1 MKLDKIENI
10 VKNILEKDIKARS
23 DDMYLY
29 YTLCTY
35 YKGINEQAFY
45 VIFNDINYRKRC
57 GYPAFE
63 SVSRAR
69 RKIQAE
75 NRYLKPPKEVQDA
88 RTNKEADY
96 INYAIGGYN
105 PTFKGFI
112 DNIN

>member
-1 MKLDKIENI
+1 MKLDKVENI
-10 VKNILEKDIKARS
+10 VKTILEKEPEARS

-29 YTLCTY
+29 YMFCTKY
-35 YKGINEQAFY
+35 SYIPDNAFY
-45 VIFNDINYRKRC
+45 KIFKDSEYRNNT
-57 GYPAFE
+57 GLAVFE

-75 NRYLKPPKEVQDA
+75 DESLRPPKKVQDA
-88 RTNKEADY
+88 RNNKEAEY

-112 DNIN
+112 DNIS